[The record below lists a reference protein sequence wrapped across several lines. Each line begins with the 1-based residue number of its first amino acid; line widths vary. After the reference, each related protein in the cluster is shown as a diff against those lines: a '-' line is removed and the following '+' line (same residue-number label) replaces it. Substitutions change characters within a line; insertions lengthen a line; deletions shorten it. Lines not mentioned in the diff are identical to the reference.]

1 MLLVGQGR
9 EGKGW
14 STLGMVWVVT
24 REMCGLVSGFVP
36 ERVIQVKVAALPHAS
51 WISIIKAAIVS
62 LVICI

>member
-1 MLLVGQGR
+1 
-9 EGKGW
+9 
-14 STLGMVWVVT
+14 
-24 REMCGLVSGFVP
+24 VSGFVP